1 MKKRGKGVSSIG
13 YATGFF
19 GGGDPNQAEI
29 SIKIDGTFDLMM
41 GTSDIGQG
49 CKTAYRQIAAEAL
62 DVPVENITLTNSD
75 TDFIPLCMGAFASRT
90 TFVGGNAIIV
100 ACEDLKKKMGKF
112 AAPMLEVKPE
122 EVDIADNKVYVKDNP
137 EKSLA
142 MADVGGASNFG
153 GAYLIGTGAY
163 IPAGPMEP
171 DPKTGEMPLLSA
183 AAFAAGIVEVE
194 VDTETG
200 VVEVLKSTHAYE
212 IGRAIS
218 PLVCKGQINGG
229 AAMGIGMALTESA
242 HPYWPSVDFAADS
255 LGDYVI
261 STAADMPKE
270 DSYEIIEVPHPDGP
284 YGAKGFCE
292 MSSNAQ
298 IPAITAAIHDAIGVW
313 ITEFPTT
320 PEMILKALEKKDGS
334 D

>member
-1 MKKRGKGVSSIG
+1 MKKRGKGISSIG

-29 SIKIDGTFDLMM
+29 SIKIDGTFDLVM

-49 CKTAYRQIAAEAL
+49 CKTSYRQIAAEAL
-62 DVPVENITLTNSD
+62 DVPVEAITLTNSD
-75 TDFIPLCMGAFASRT
+75 TDFIPLCMGAFASRA
-90 TFVGGNAIIV
+90 TFVGGNAIII
-100 ACEDLKKKMGKF
+100 ACEDLKRKMREF
-112 AAPMLEVKPE
+112 AAPMLGVKPE
-122 EVDIADNKVYVKDNP
+122 EVEIADTKVFVKDNP
-137 EKSLA
+137 EKSMG
-142 MADVGGASNFG
+142 MADIGGASNFG
-153 GAYLIGTGAY
+153 GTYLIGTGAY
-163 IPAGPMEP
+163 MPAGPIQP
-171 DPKTGEMPLLSA
+171 DPKTGAMPNLSA
-183 AAFAAGIVEVE
+183 AAFAACIVEVE

-212 IGRAIS
+212 IGRAIN
-218 PLVCKGQINGG
+218 PLVCRGQINGG
-229 AAMGIGMALTESA
+229 TAMGIGMALTENV
-242 HPYWPSVDFAADS
+242 HPYWPSVDFAADTF
-255 LGDYVI
+255 GDYII
-261 STAADMPKE
+261 STAADMPNE

-313 ITEFPTT
+313 ITEFPIT
-320 PEMILKALEKKDGS
+320 PEMILRALEEKNNS

>member
-1 MKKRGKGVSSIG
+1 MKKKGRGISSIG
-13 YATGFF
+13 YPTGFF

-29 SIKIDGTFDLMM
+29 SIKIDGTFNLLM
-41 GTSDIGQG
+41 GTSEIGQG

-62 DVPVENITLTNSD
+62 DVPVESITLNNTD

-90 TFVGGNAIIV
+90 IFTGGKAIIV
-100 ACEDLKKKMGKF
+100 ACEDLKRKMREF
-112 AAPMLEVKPE
+112 AAPMLEAKPE
-122 EVDIADNKVYVKDNP
+122 ALEIADNKVFVKDNP
-137 EKSLA
+137 EKSLG
-142 MADVGGASNFG
+142 MADIGGASNFG

-163 IPAGPMEP
+163 MPAGPVVP
-171 DPKTGEMPLLSA
+171 DPKTGAMPVLAA
-183 AAFAAGIVEVE
+183 AAFAACIVDVE

-200 VVEVLKSTHAYE
+200 VVEVLKSINATE
-212 IGRAIS
+212 LGRAIN
-218 PLVCKGQINGG
+218 PLACKGQINGG
-229 AAMGIGMALTESA
+229 VAMGIGMALTESA
-242 HPYWPSVDFAADS
+242 HPYWPSVDFAADT

-270 DSYEIIEVPHPDGP
+270 NSYEIIEVPHPDGP

-292 MSSNAQ
+292 MSSNAE
-298 IPAITAAIHDAIGVW
+298 IPAITSAIHDAIGVW

-320 PEMILKALEKKDGS
+320 PEMILRALEKKNGS

>member
-1 MKKRGKGVSSIG
+1 MKKKGKGISSIG

-29 SIKIDGTFDLMM
+29 SIKMDGTFDLMM
-41 GTSDIGQG
+41 GTSDLGQG

-62 DVPVENITLTNSD
+62 DVPVESIALTNSD
-75 TDFIPLCMGAFASRT
+75 TDFIPLCMGAFASRAM
-90 TFVGGNAIIV
+90 FVGGNAIIV
-100 ACEDLKKKMGKF
+100 ACEDLKRKMREF
-112 AAPMLEVKPE
+112 AAPMLEAKPE
-122 EVDIADNKVYVKDNP
+122 DLEIADNKVFVKDNP
-137 EKSLA
+137 EKSLG
-142 MADVGGASNFG
+142 MADIGGASNFG

-163 IPAGPMEP
+163 IPPGPMVP
-171 DPKTGEMPLLSA
+171 DPKTGAMPLLSA
-183 AAFAAGIVEVE
+183 AAFAACIVEVE

-200 VVEVLKSTHAYE
+200 VVEVLKTTHAYE

-229 AAMGIGMALTESA
+229 TAMGIGMALSESA
-242 HPYWPSVDFAADS
+242 HPYWPSVDFPADS

-261 STAADMPKE
+261 STAADMPME
-270 DSYEIIEVPHPDGP
+270 DHYEIIEVPHPDGP

-320 PEMILKALEKKDGS
+320 PEMILRALEDKEGLD
-334 D
+334 